1 MKEPKM
7 DHLKSFFQ
15 RTRAKFSALL
25 AAASCT
31 IILTGCA
38 GMELLYAAQLIP
50 AAIVGVAASAD
61 DSDEKPAPQKRV
73 PKKRLTADTDAAKK
87 R

>member
-15 RTRAKFSALL
+15 RTRAKFSVLL
-25 AAASCT
+25 ATACCT
-31 IILTGCA
+31 TTLTGCA

-61 DSDEKPAPQKRV
+61 NDKPAQNSASKRSANA
-73 PKKRLTADTDAAKK
+73 PKKR
-87 R
+87 

>member
-1 MKEPKM
+1 MCYP
-7 DHLKSFFQ
+7 KSFFQ
-15 RTRAKFSALL
+15 RTRASIRVLL
-25 AAASCT
+25 AAACCT
-31 IILTGCA
+31 TALTGCA